1 MAGMTEDKLQLLEN
15 TKEGLKTAINATGHT
30 VGDVFSEYPSAVT
43 AYKDEVDAGYAQ
55 IAAAITDK
63 GVPTEATDT
72 PAQMAAN
79 IGQIETGGLPASRV
93 GETEFCSDISN
104 GKVGILY
111 TEELGIVPI
120 MGAWQGLSYSAICAN
135 GQEVSIEEDTNVI
148 NITYYNEGYPEDII
162 HIDYLGGH
170 IEYGSTIFTPENIQL
185 FINRIS

>member
-72 PAQMAAN
+72 PAQMATN
-79 IGQIETGGLPASRV
+79 IGAIETGTQIETVNFNFQNTV
-93 GETEFCSDISN
+93 GSDIHVAFFN
-104 GKVGILY
+104 
-111 TEELGIVPI
+111 EELISIDTFNSGLFSVVKNSPICLYQYSYAGDIMIIPGGSYTTLQGTTAASIYSPSGDFDLTVI
-120 MGAWQGLSYSAICAN
+120 MG
-135 GQEVSIEEDTNVI
+135 
-148 NITYYNEGYPEDII
+148 
-162 HIDYLGGH
+162 GGS
-170 IEYGSTIFTPENIQL
+170 G
-185 FINRIS
+185 